1 MADTTTRAETSTQA
15 SVPVDTSQAVVCV
28 LGGGR
33 SGEREISLLTQAAVI
48 DALGS
53 PLLQQRPRKVRPMEV
68 LPDGRWE
75 VDGQALLPGAALE
88 ALAEV
93 DVFFL
98 ALHGGEGEDGTLQGL
113 FDANE
118 RAYTG
123 SGVTASA
130 VAMDKSFARI
140 LATDAGLLV
149 PPGLTVNRA
158 QWSEDPGGLRE
169 RIASLATST
178 EDGASW
184 FVKPRSGG
192 SSVATT
198 WIRNRDALGADLGV
212 ALAAVFAEGDEALV
226 ELGIEGIE
234 VSVGVITE
242 PAVGRGIGQ
251 ERVLLPIEI
260 QPHAE
265 HFFDYDE
272 KYTAGGA
279 IEVCPP
285 SSLGEATI
293 QELQDLSLRAHHTLR
308 CCGHT
313 RTDFMVPTSGSDRR
327 PVFLETNTLPGL
339 TERSLLPQEAAA
351 EGIDYPTLC
360 LWMVIDG
367 LARGARRANGVYA

>member
-1 MADTTTRAETSTQA
+1 MADTSTRAEASTQA
-15 SVPVDTSQAVVCV
+15 SGPVDPSQAVVCV

-33 SGEREISLLTQAAVI
+33 SSEREVSLRTQAAVI
-48 DALGS
+48 EALES
-53 PLLQQRPRKVRPMEV
+53 PDLLQRPRMVRPLEV
-68 LPDGRWE
+68 LPDGRWD
-75 VDGQALLPGAALE
+75 VDGRALLPAAALGV
-88 ALAEV
+88 LADV

-113 FDANE
+113 FDSNE

-140 LATDAGLLV
+140 LATDAGLRV
-149 PPGLTVNRA
+149 PPGFIISQG
-158 QWSEDPGGLRE
+158 QWSCDPGGIGDRL
-169 RIASLATST
+169 ASLATST
-178 EDGASW
+178 GDGASW

-198 WIRNRDALGADLGV
+198 WLRGAEALGADLDI
-212 ALAAVFAEGDEALV
+212 ALGEVFAEGDEALV
-226 ELGIEGIE
+226 ELAIEGVE

-242 PAVGRGIGQ
+242 PAGDPGLGL
-251 ERVLLPIEI
+251 ERALTPIEI

-265 HFFDYDE
+265 RFFDYDG

-279 IEVCPP
+279 IEICPP
-285 SSLGEATI
+285 TSLGEATL
-293 QELQDLSLRAHHTLR
+293 QELRELSLRAHRTLR
-308 CCGHT
+308 CSGHT
-313 RTDFMVPTSGSDRR
+313 RTDFMVPTGGDDRR

-339 TERSLLPQEAAA
+339 MERSLFPQEAAA

-367 LARGARRANGVYA
+367 LCRGARRANGACA